1 MRTLSKPDV
10 ALVGV
15 PVLILVVL
23 VVIVQFLVRGSAPQG
38 APEVKRADQEAVLP
52 DEAVKPPPPAALRE
66 HVARQNLGTSSRVM
80 QPQAEQRTDM
90 APDAVRQALREQPD
104 DQLRTKVLY
113 ETLRSGAELPADFL
127 TELALYDRS
136 PEVRFLALQALTPR
150 SEVEASH
157 RQVEA
162 VARLALNDPSPHV
175 RTKAQ
180 EILLGLE
187 AARQS
192 PPAGQGAN
200 AQ

>member
-66 HVARQNLGTSSRVM
+66 RVARQPVEFPNLGTSSRVM
-80 QPQAEQRTDM
+80 QPRAEQRTDM
-90 APDAVRQALREQPD
+90 VPDAVRQALREQPD

-113 ETLRSGAELPADFL
+113 ETLRSGTELPADFL

-136 PEVRFLALQALTPR
+136 SEVRFLALQALTPR
-150 SEVEASH
+150 SE
-157 RQVEA
+157 VEA

-187 AARQS
+187 PARQS